1 MDTLGYRRY
10 AKFPSVS
17 PPLSHVCALY
27 VLFSTALLSVLFSSF
42 SPRSRPLASRPPLIF
57 FSPTPRRPP
66 SCSCIFCCLLQPRTT
81 VRRESILSR
90 PWRPRASVAT
100 RSRYGQLS
108 AAIAKVL
115 SAGYR
120 GDGEAGGWRLG
131 GLLEPGYGLRAEG
144 EKRGGMRG
152 RGDVRTLC
160 QELSASGKNSIPRV
174 KGDDALFRAVQP
186 RR

>member
-1 MDTLGYRRY
+1 MRNFQAFL
-10 AKFPSVS
+10 
-17 PPLSHVCALY
+17 PLSPTS
-27 VLFSTALLSVLFSSF
+27 VLCTRPFLNGVTLRTLFLLLSALA
-42 SPRSRPLASRPPLIF
+42 PLASRPPLIF

-90 PWRPRASVAT
+90 PWRSRASVAT

>member
-1 MDTLGYRRY
+1 MRNFQAFLFLSPTSVLCTSFSQRRY
-10 AKFPSVS
+10 SPYSFPPS
-17 PPLSHVCALY
+17 LRAR
-27 VLFSTALLSVLFSSF
+27 A
-42 SPRSRPLASRPPLIF
+42 PRLPSLASRALIF

-81 VRRESILSR
+81 VWRESILSR

-131 GLLEPGYGLRAEG
+131 GLLEPGYELRAEG